1 MAFEIKGR
9 ALGGTLSPAP
19 WLLTVIALAGM
30 AFVRSSACQA
40 PKDANSLVQ
49 NGERRLDDG
58 RSTLEVSALSTAR
71 GLFEECVRRD
81 PNNFVCFY
89 GLARTA
95 FYLARAKETQKD
107 KDSAKKWRD
116 TAITDVRHAIE
127 LNDRMAEAHAL
138 LADLYGA
145 KITGM
150 LSGIQ
155 FGPKANAEIQRAFQL
170 NPSNGQAFAVVG
182 RKYLY
187 APRGF
192 GGDLDKA
199 IDSFRKAI
207 ALDPRNDEDFVWL
220 AIAHRKKG
228 DTESANAAIT
238 QALQLNSR
246 SVFALRVQSGATE

>member
-1 MAFEIKGR
+1 MAFEIKSM
-9 ALGGTLSPAP
+9 ALGGTLREAP

-30 AFVRSSACQA
+30 TLTSRSACQA
-40 PKDANSLVQ
+40 PTNANSLVQ
-49 NGERRLDDG
+49 DGQRQLDEG
-58 RSTLEVSALSTAR
+58 RSTLEVSTLSTAR
-71 GLFEECVRRD
+71 GLFEECVRRNR
-81 PNNFVCFY
+81 NNSVCFY

-95 FYLARAKETQKD
+95 LYLARAEEAQKD

-116 TAITDVRHAIE
+116 TSITDVRHAIE
-127 LNDRMAEAHAL
+127 LNDRMADARAL

-170 NPSNGQAFAVVG
+170 DPGNAQAFAVVG

-199 IDSFRKAI
+199 IDSFRKAV
-207 ALDPRNDEDFVWL
+207 ALDPRKDENFVWL
-220 AIAHRKKG
+220 AIAYRKKG
-228 DTESANAAIT
+228 DSESAKAALSE
-238 QALQLNSR
+238 ALQLNSR
-246 SVFALRVQSGATE
+246 SVFALRVNSGATE